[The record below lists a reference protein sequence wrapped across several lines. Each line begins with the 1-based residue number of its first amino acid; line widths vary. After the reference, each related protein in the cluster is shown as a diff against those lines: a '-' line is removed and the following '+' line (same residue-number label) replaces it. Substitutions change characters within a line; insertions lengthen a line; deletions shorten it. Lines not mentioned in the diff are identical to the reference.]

1 MLLLRLNKE
10 QKLLR
15 KCASGDRK
23 AQLELYK
30 KYAQGMFKV
39 SFSIV
44 RNSALAEDVV
54 QEAFISIFKNLNS
67 FKGEVTFGAWMKRIV
82 INKSI
87 SALKKEKRFDFE
99 TELEEFV
106 EETNWEESK
115 IDLIRLKQCM
125 QQLSDKDHTIISL
138 YYLEG
143 YDHAEIAE
151 ILNIS
156 YDNSRTI
163 LSRAKVKLKNLIEN
177 ERSIKKDIEST

>member
-1 MLLLRLNKE
+1 MLVLKLNKE

-23 AQLELYK
+23 AQLDLYK

-44 RNSALAEDVV
+44 RNSTLAEDVV
-54 QEAFISIFKNLNS
+54 QEAFISIFKNLDS
-67 FKGEVTFGAWMKRIV
+67 FKGEVTFGAWMKKIV
-82 INKSI
+82 VNKSI
-87 SALKKEKRFDFE
+87 TALKKERRFDFE
-99 TELEEFV
+99 TESKELIEE
-106 EETNWEESK
+106 ENWNENEVA
-115 IDLIRLKQCM
+115 IMILKKCM
-125 QQLSDKDHTIISL
+125 RQLSDKYHTIISL

-143 YDHAEIAE
+143 YDHEEIAE

-163 LSRAKVKLKNLIEN
+163 LSRAKVKLKKLIEN
-177 ERSIKKDIEST
+177 ERSTKRDF

>member
-1 MLLLRLNKE
+1 MLVLKLNKE
-10 QKLLR
+10 QNLLK

-23 AQLELYK
+23 AQLDLYK

-44 RNSALAEDVV
+44 RNSTLAEDVV
-54 QEAFISIFKNLNS
+54 QEAFISIFKNLDS
-67 FKGEVTFGAWMKRIV
+67 FKGEVTFGAWMKKIV

-87 SALKKEKRFDFE
+87 TALKKEKRFDSE
-99 TELEEFV
+99 TEPRELV
-106 EETNWEESK
+106 EEVNWNENEVD
-115 IDLIRLKQCM
+115 IMILKKCM
-125 QQLSDKDHTIISL
+125 RELSDKYHAIISL

-143 YDHAEIAE
+143 YDHEEIAK

-163 LSRAKVKLKNLIEN
+163 LSRAKVKLKKLIEN
-177 ERSIKKDIEST
+177 ERSTKRNF

>member
-39 SFSIV
+39 SLSIV

-67 FKGEVTFGAWMKRIV
+67 FKGEVAFGAWMKKII

-87 SALKKEKRFDFE
+87 TALQKEKKFDFE
-99 TELEEFV
+99 TIPKECAEEIH
-106 EETNWEESK
+106 WEECKSK
-115 IDLIRLKQCM
+115 IDLMILKQCM
-125 QQLSDKDHTIISL
+125 QQLSDKDHTVISL

-143 YDHAEIAE
+143 YDHTEIAE

-163 LSRAKVKLKNLIEN
+163 LSRARIKLKNLIKN
-177 ERSIKKDIEST
+177 ERSTKKHI